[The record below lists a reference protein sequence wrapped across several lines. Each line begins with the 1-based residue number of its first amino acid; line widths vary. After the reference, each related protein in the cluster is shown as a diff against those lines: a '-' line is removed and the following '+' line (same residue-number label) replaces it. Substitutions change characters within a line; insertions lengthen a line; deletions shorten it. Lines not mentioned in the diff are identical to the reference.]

1 MQSLQQYFLLIKLS
15 KDCSF
20 HEIAL
25 HKFCIDLSQN
35 LTPEPSPTKTL
46 SDIINCQLQQ
56 SLNPKVSIHTIL
68 KAFHDTCNPLEVIQ
82 VAPEPLLDQLSRFV

>member
-25 HKFCIDLSQN
+25 HKFSIDLSQN
-35 LTPEPSPTKTL
+35 FTPEPSPTKTL
-46 SDIINCQLQQ
+46 SDIINCQPQQ
-56 SLNPKVSIHTIL
+56 SLKTKVSIVELYAYALRSIGP
-68 KAFHDTCNPLEVIQ
+68 AVS
-82 VAPEPLLDQLSRFV
+82 QLR

>member
-25 HKFCIDLSQN
+25 HKFSIDLSQN

-46 SDIINCQLQQ
+46 SDIINCQPQQ
-56 SLNPKVSIHTIL
+56 SLKTKVSIISV
-68 KAFHDTCNPLEVIQ
+68 KFHDTSQWRRVKQYIL
-82 VAPEPLLDQLSRFV
+82 AQLVC

>member
-25 HKFCIDLSQN
+25 HKFSIDLSQN

-46 SDIINCQLQQ
+46 SDIINCQPQQ
-56 SLNPKVSIHTIL
+56 SLKTKVSIAMKPI
-68 KAFHDTCNPLEVIQ
+68 
-82 VAPEPLLDQLSRFV
+82 VASI

>member
-25 HKFCIDLSQN
+25 HKFSIDLSQN

-46 SDIINCQLQQ
+46 SDTIKSQPQQ
-56 SLNPKVSIHTIL
+56 FESEGFYRNAGK
-68 KAFHDTCNPLEVIQ
+68 DEG
-82 VAPEPLLDQLSRFV
+82 

>member
-25 HKFCIDLSQN
+25 HKFSIDLSQN

-46 SDIINCQLQQ
+46 SDIINCQPQQ
-56 SLNPKVSIHTIL
+56 SLKTKVSIVRLTVVGS
-68 KAFHDTCNPLEVIQ
+68 FT
-82 VAPEPLLDQLSRFV
+82 SRGRCDNRLWHHPKS

>member
-15 KDCSF
+15 KDCCF

-25 HKFCIDLSQN
+25 HKFSIDLSQN

-46 SDIINCQLQQ
+46 SDIINCQPQQ
-56 SLNPKVSIHTIL
+56 SLKTKVSIERLI
-68 KAFHDTCNPLEVIQ
+68 A
-82 VAPEPLLDQLSRFV
+82 